1 MLGAIAGDVIGSTR
15 EWAPVSSL
23 DFELFEP
30 HAFPTDDSILTVAVA
45 AWLLGDT
52 ELVPAFKD
60 AVRRYPGAGWGGRFH
75 AWGDSDDTEPYGS
88 FGNGAAMRVS
98 PVGFAASSIDEAL
111 DLAAQSAAVTHDHPE
126 GIKGAQATA
135 LAIFMARNRA
145 GKDEIRAEIQTRFA
159 YDLSRPYDEVRRAHR
174 FSETCQVSVP
184 AAITAF
190 LAASDFEDTIRR
202 AIALGG
208 DADTEASIAGG
219 IAQAFYGGVPG
230 VIREQAISRLDEQ
243 MLDVLERFE
252 GKHGAG

>member
-145 GKDEIRAEIQTRFA
+145 GKD
-159 YDLSRPYDEVRRAHR
+159 LPGLRPRGHHSLPRRERLRRHHPPRHR
-174 FSETCQVSVP
+174 P
-184 AAITAF
+184 
-190 LAASDFEDTIRR
+190 RR
-202 AIALGG
+202 RRRHR
-208 DADTEASIAGG
+208 S
-219 IAQAFYGGVPG
+219 QHRRRHSPG
-230 VIREQAISRLDEQ
+230 VLRGRTWSHPR
-243 MLDVLERFE
+243 
-252 GKHGAG
+252 AGHLPA